1 MVEYI
6 IEFWSREKVERG
18 VHHVEPFEQVELGA
32 SRCVANTDCAFFNK
46 LTLVTTATSR
56 RFK

>member
-32 SRCVANTDCAFFNK
+32 SRCSEHRLCIF
-46 LTLVTTATSR
+46 
-56 RFK
+56 